1 MDQSTKIIR
10 RNSWMEIIRQCQSRP
25 DGITAKDW
33 MYQNGISEKSYYYWL
48 RKFRKEAF
56 EKLPP
61 AVKEQNS
68 TELAFAEIQLP
79 VPVQPKPASDEHHD
93 VDSVAV
99 IRCNGITLEVSN
111 NISESLLHKLIME
124 VSHA

>member
-25 DGITAKDW
+25 DGTTAKDW

-56 EKLPP
+56 EKIPP
-61 AVKEQNS
+61 AVKKQNS

-111 NISESLLHKLIME
+111 SISESLLHKLIME

>member
-1 MDQSTKIIR
+1 MDKSTQIIR
-10 RNSWMEIIRQCQSRP
+10 RNNWLEIIRQCQSRP
-25 DGITAKDW
+25 ADVTAKAWLD
-33 MYQNGISEKSYYYWL
+33 QNGIHPKTYYYWL
-48 RKFRKEAF
+48 RKFRREAY

-61 AVKEQNS
+61 AVNDQQS
-68 TELAFAEIQLP
+68 AELAFAEIQIP
-79 VPVQPKPASDEHHD
+79 VPTQTKSTSNENHD

-99 IRCNGITLEVSN
+99 IKCNGITLEVSN